1 MLLRTAIVDDLLLLY
16 ACLFGYSD
24 QFALHYWT
32 LCVLK
37 FETELYFFFF
47 HFESFSESDRELNN
61 NIIRHDFIQKL
72 IAHEGL
78 RLEVYKDSLGIDTI
92 GIGRNLED
100 RGITKE
106 ELDWMDIPN
115 MAIVHTMGITEA
127 DAMYLAEND
136 VQIVEEELVR
146 AHPCVN
152 KLDAVRQLVVMDM
165 AFNMGVPRLCK
176 FKNMWNAIHEEN
188 YIAAAKE
195 MLDSRW
201 AIQVKSRS
209 TKLANA
215 MHNGEF

>member
-1 MLLRTAIVDDLLLLY
+1 MKYDRQDLI
-16 ACLFGYSD
+16 
-24 QFALHYWT
+24 
-32 LCVLK
+32 
-37 FETELYFFFF
+37 E
-47 HFESFSESDRELNN
+47 
-61 NIIRHDFIQKL
+61 KL
-72 IAHEGL
+72 IVSEGL
-78 RLEVYKDSLGIDTI
+78 RLQVYKDTLGIDTI

-115 MAIVHTMGITEA
+115 IDVVYEMGITEA
-127 DAMYLAEND
+127 DAVYLATND

-146 AHPCVN
+146 AHPCVDR
-152 KLDAVRQLVVMDM
+152 LDSVRQLILIDM

-176 FKNMWNAIHEEN
+176 FKKMWAAVECGD
-188 YIAAAKE
+188 YPTAAKE

-201 AIQVKSRS
+201 AKQVKGRA